1 MNRDKNLCR
10 GRRAAPA
17 DSGSGASPE
26 SKQPEGGQTD
36 PKGGIRKGNWFV
48 RHKVLSIIMVS
59 VLAVLLAAA
68 GFIVNALA
76 DPFAGLVNRNTPDVI
91 PTPSSTDW
99 TDFAAETDEPADT
112 DAPAT
117 ATPNPGP
124 TDPGEVFTEDI
135 INILVLGTD
144 ADAQR
149 IKKGMNARTDCIM
162 LCSINRKTKAVSL
175 ISFPRDIYVKI
186 YNAKNKAYARNRIN
200 TAFTFGGGLKKNGI
214 PFAVNT
220 VSQFLSGGKI
230 PIDHYVLFDMDL
242 VRKLIDAVGKVT
254 VDVEIDAKING
265 VQFKKGPM
273 ELNGWAAIQY
283 ARDRHNTAGGDVGRV
298 GHQQQVMI
306 ALLKKLKDT
315 NTILTKIP
323 ELYTAFTENIT
334 TDLSFEQIAKLAFIA
349 KDIDIGA
356 IKQYTITGEFLT
368 VNSSSMIVA
377 SQTKKQEI
385 VKEVFGLD
393 VPIDSSWTKAKLQ
406 KEIEAKLSAG
416 KDIVNTASN
425 YLSSNAGYY
434 TADEAAE
441 LQSAISTWR
450 KYSQKN
456 DPDNAAD
463 AAQDVQ
469 AQYDALKQI
478 VEARKQ
484 AVQKGRDSISWAQ
497 GKLSELSAYISD
509 ADKSTINGLIAAVQA
524 CVDAKDYNGVG
535 GPKDNLVNTAT
546 PIFNA
551 AEAAR
556 GPAQTATPAPAD
568 APSASAPT

>member
-1 MNRDKNLCR
+1 MNRDRITSR
-10 GRRAAPA
+10 GRQAAPS
-17 DSGSGASPE
+17 DSGSGAGPE
-26 SKQPEGGQTD
+26 SPSAGGQARPQD
-36 PKGGIRKGNWFV
+36 ANQKRNWFS
-48 RHKVLSIIMVS
+48 RHKALSITMVS
-59 VLAVLLAAA
+59 ALAVLLAVA
-68 GFIVNALA
+68 GFIVHAMA
-76 DPFAGLVNRNTPDVI
+76 DPAKNLRNRNTPEVV

-99 TDFAAETDEPADT
+99 TDIAAETDEPSDT
-112 DAPAT
+112 DTPAT
-117 ATPNPGP
+117 ATPDPGP
-124 TDPGEVFTEDI
+124 TDPGNVFNEDI

-149 IKKGMNARTDCIM
+149 VKKGMNARTDCIM
-162 LCSINRKTKAVSL
+162 LCSINVKTKAVSL

-200 TAFTFGGGLKKNGI
+200 TAFTYGGGLKKNGV

-242 VRKLIDAVGKVT
+242 VRKLIDAVGKIT
-254 VDVEIDAKING
+254 VDVQIDAKING

-315 NTILTKIP
+315 NTVVTKIP

-334 TDLSFEQIAKLAFIA
+334 TDLNLEQILSLAFVA
-349 KDIDIGA
+349 KDLDLGN
-356 IKQYTITGEFLT
+356 IKQYTLTGDFLT

-377 SQTKKQEI
+377 SQSRKQEI
-385 VKEVFGLD
+385 VKEVFGID
-393 VPIDSSWTKAKLQ
+393 VPIDGNWTKAKLQ

-416 KDIVNTASN
+416 KNIVNTASS
-425 YLSSNAGYY
+425 YLNENAGYY
-434 TADEAAE
+434 TADEAVE
-441 LQSAISTWR
+441 LQSAIATWR

-484 AVQKGRDSISWAQ
+484 AVQKGRESISWAQ

-509 ADKSTINGLIAAVQA
+509 ADKNTVNSLIAAVQA

-535 GPKDNLVNTAT
+535 GPRQSLVDTAT
-546 PIFNA
+546 PIFNT

-556 GPAQTATPAPAD
+556 GAAATATPDPAPEAT
-568 APSASAPT
+568 ATAAAA